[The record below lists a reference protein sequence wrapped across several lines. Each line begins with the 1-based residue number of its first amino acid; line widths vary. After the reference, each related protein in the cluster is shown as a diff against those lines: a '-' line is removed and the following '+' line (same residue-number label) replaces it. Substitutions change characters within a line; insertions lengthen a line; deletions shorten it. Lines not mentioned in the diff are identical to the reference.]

1 MRILHPESVTVSI
14 TPDGSVVLRLGGK
27 EAVAVVLPAPLWK
40 QLAEDARWFEQL
52 RLSWRRSK

>member
-1 MRILHPESVTVSI
+1 VTVSI